1 MKKKKRTR
9 LSAFLV
15 AACMFASILY
25 PYSPGMQVFATGETT
40 QPNTNAGTTL
50 EEEFEVDGIV
60 YKKVAA
66 GKVQLTKWENASG
79 AITIPGQVSYNN
91 KDYQVVSIGDSV
103 FTSNGSIT
111 EVVFPETVTSIGM
124 NAFSWCSALKKASL
138 PSSLATIGSDA
149 FNRCTSLTEASLPSN
164 LTTIGSN
171 AFVYCPLAGT
181 LVLPASV
188 TSIGD
193 FAFQFTE
200 FETIEIQNP
209 DIAYGIGVFSYN
221 DKLAHITLPDSLANL
236 PANFLDHCT
245 NLSEI
250 TLPEGL
256 VELKSSVFRSCTSL
270 AKITLPPSVQI
281 LRSSIFSGCTGL
293 REVTIPNGVT
303 ETSACLFQDC
313 SAGITV
319 NLPDSITVIDPR
331 TFQNTAATVNCT
343 SRQVAV
349 LASGAGVENVYL
361 NGAEFVPPETSFETT
376 DYKFSVIDDEN
387 KRVRLG
393 RYKNTAPVED
403 LQIPETVTSPSSGI
417 TYTITEIEK
426 DAFYL
431 RSNIT
436 GKIQIP
442 ETVTKIG
449 QEAFYGCSAVTGINL
464 PENLESIGFYA
475 FGNCTSLTGTL
486 RIPESCTELPERA
499 FFKCESLAEV
509 IFPETLTQIG
519 LHAFYHCTSLTSLKL
534 PDSLLMM
541 RDSAFEE
548 CSGLT
553 SITFPQKLQTIP
565 ENAFLG
571 CTALSGVLTLAD
583 STTEIHTGAF
593 GGCDNLSR
601 IHLGNG
607 INVVETGAFPEN
619 VMLTTY
625 SPTVQ
630 QLLLE
635 NTTQTGENLPML
647 LWDGK
652 SDIPAGTTITL
663 MDPIEISE
671 NRTIGENVNLSII
684 QGAGITIAEDAV
696 LSIGEGA
703 NLTTEPGSFIEVNG
717 TLTNNGAISGEATL
731 VKNGTISGNGTM
743 DVEIGS
749 ILLTSDM
756 IADIEN
762 GTYTGTALTPE
773 PEISITLGEEKL
785 VFEKEIDFTYHYA
798 NNTNP
803 GQAQLTVTPT
813 EDGKLHGEPISKEFT
828 IDKANQDSPACHLSF
843 TLNEEQSTY
852 TAEIEAL
859 DGAEYSFDGTNWT
872 DNNKKT
878 DCLPATSYTAYI
890 RLKETGTHKASP
902 AAQTQ
907 KTSGK
912 ANQKAPECSLTFT
925 KNEDGKT
932 YTAEIGEVE
941 GAEYSFDGSHWFQNN
956 KKEDC
961 VPDACVTAFIR
972 MKETDTHN
980 ASPFAYISKYIKKAD
995 QEAPECSLTFTKN
1008 KDGKT
1013 YTAEIGEVEGAEYSF
1028 DGINWSDSNKKEDC
1042 LPETSYT
1049 AFIRMKETGTHNA
1062 SAAAHTTKISPK
1074 LEQGTENA
1082 LEAPKIKKL
1091 QATAYKAGI
1100 YMDITIQEA
1109 ADAEKYEV
1117 YRIAGTKTTKI
1128 GATASGKNTI
1138 QDKNPVKSAK
1148 YYAVAIGKDGK
1159 TTSEPGEAKAV
1170 KLADGTKIT
1179 KISSTTAQIKVTW
1192 KKISKAKQYVV
1203 YRSTKKSSGYTKIK
1217 TVSKNTVSF
1226 TDKNVKKG
1234 KVYYY
1239 KTAVITSTQPSL
1251 LSGASKAAK
1260 LQPQALGAPAISKLK
1275 AKAYHTGIYMD
1286 ITVKAISGADKYTV
1300 YRVVGKNTKKIG
1312 TTASKK
1318 TTIQDKNPVKAA
1330 KYYAVAVS
1338 KDGKTKSKAGKTKSV
1353 TLAAATKITKVSSTS
1368 KGVKITWKKSKAAVN
1383 YVLYRST
1390 KKNSGYT
1397 KLTMTSKK
1405 KLSFIDKKAKKGKK
1419 YYYKIAVITK
1429 TQSSLLSAASKTARR
1444 V

>member
-124 NAFSWCSALKKASL
+124 NAFSWCSSLQKAAL
-138 PSSLATIGSDA
+138 PSSLTTIGSQA
-149 FNRCTSLTEASLPSN
+149 FDRCTSLTEAALPDSLTS
-164 LTTIGSN
+164 IGSQ
-171 AFVYCPLAGT
+171 AFFYCKLTGN

-188 TSIGD
+188 TSIGYA
-193 FAFQFTE
+193 AFQFNK
-200 FETIEIQNP
+200 FESIEIQNP
-209 DIAYGIGVFSYN
+209 DIIYESSVFSYN
-221 DKLAHITLPDSLANL
+221 ENLTHVTLPDSLTVL
-236 PANFLDHCT
+236 PASFLAHCT
-245 NLSEI
+245 SLAEI

-256 VELKSSVFRSCTSL
+256 VELKAGAFSGCSSL
-270 AKITLPPSVQI
+270 QAITLPPSVQTI
-281 LRSSIFSGCTGL
+281 GSSVFAECTKL
-293 REVTIPNGVT
+293 QEVTIPNGVT
-303 ETSACLFQDC
+303 ATSACLFQDC
-313 SAGITV
+313 SSGLVV
-319 NLPDSITVIDPR
+319 NLPDSITAIDPR
-331 TFQNTAATVNCT
+331 TFQNTEAAVKCT
-343 SRQVAV
+343 NRKVAM
-349 LASGAGVENVYL
+349 LASGAGVSNVTL
-361 NGAEFVPPETSFETT
+361 NGTAFTPVEINFETSDF
-376 DYKFSVIDDEN
+376 KFTVIDDEN
-387 KRVRLG
+387 KQVRLV
-393 RYKNTAPVED
+393 RYKNTETVEN
-403 LQIPETVTSPSSGI
+403 LQIPETVTSPTSQI

-431 RSNIT
+431 RSKIT
-436 GKIQIP
+436 GKVQIP

-464 PENLESIGFYA
+464 PENLKSIGFYA
-475 FGNCTSLTGTL
+475 FGLCTSLTGTL
-486 RIPESCTELPERA
+486 RIPESCTELPDRA
-499 FFKCESLAEV
+499 FFKCESLTEV
-509 IFPETLTQIG
+509 IFPETLKQIG
-519 LHAFYHCTSLTSLKL
+519 SAAFYYCTGLASVEL
-534 PDSLLMM
+534 PDSLLTMK
-541 RDSAFEE
+541 DSVFEG

-553 SITFPQKLQTIP
+553 SITFPQSLHTIP
-565 ENAFLG
+565 ENTFLG
-571 CTALSGVLTLAD
+571 CTALSGMLTLPD
-583 STTEIHTGAF
+583 SITEIHTKAF
-593 GGCDNLSR
+593 GGCDNLYR
-601 IHLGNG
+601 IHVGNAV
-607 INVVETGAFPEN
+607 NVVQSGAFPEATW
-619 VMLTTY
+619 LTTY
-625 SPTVQ
+625 SPAVQ

-635 NTTQTGENLPML
+635 NTAQTGGNLPTL

-652 SDIPAGTTITL
+652 TDIPAGTTITVNSYL
-663 MDPIEISE
+663 EVSGDIA
-671 NRTIGENVNLSII
+671 IGENVNLSIT
-684 QGAGITIAEDAV
+684 QGAGITIAKDAV
-696 LSIGEGA
+696 LTIGEGT
-703 NLTTEPGSFIEVNG
+703 NLTTALDTYIEVNG
-717 TLTNNGAISGEATL
+717 TLTNNGAISGKGILSIT
-731 VKNGTISGNGTM
+731 NGTINGNGTM
-743 DVEIGS
+743 DTNISS

-756 IADIEN
+756 IADIEDK
-762 GTYTGTALTPE
+762 TYTGTAFTPE

-785 VFEKEIDFTYHYA
+785 VFEKEIDFTYQYE

-803 GQAQLTVTPT
+803 GQAGLTVIPKGG
-813 EDGKLHGEPISKEFT
+813 GKLTGDPVTKEFT
-828 IDKANQDSPACHLSF
+828 IHKAGQDAPACHLSF
-843 TLNEEQSTY
+843 ALNEDQSTY
-852 TAEIEAL
+852 TAEIEAV

-878 DCLPATSYTAYI
+878 DCLPVTSYTAYI
-890 RLKETGTHKASP
+890 RLKETDTHKASP
-902 AAQTQ
+902 AAQTK

-912 ANQKAPECSLTFT
+912 ANQEAPECSLTFT

-932 YTAEIGEVE
+932 YTAEIEEVD
-941 GAEYSFDGSHWFQNN
+941 GAEYSFDGSHWSKNN

-1008 KDGKT
+1008 EDGKT
-1013 YTAEIGEVEGAEYSF
+1013 YTAEIAEVDGAEYSF
-1028 DGINWSDSNKKEDC
+1028 DGTNWSDSNKKEDC

-1062 SAAAHTTKISPK
+1062 SAAAHTTKTSPK
-1074 LEQGTENA
+1074 LEQGTENV
-1082 LEAPKIKKL
+1082 LEAPEIEKL

-1100 YMDITIQEA
+1100 YMDITIQEVEN
-1109 ADAEKYEV
+1109 ADKYEV
-1117 YRIAGTKTTKI
+1117 YRIAGEKTTQI
-1128 GATASGKNTI
+1128 GTAAPGKNTI
-1138 QDKNPVKSAK
+1138 QDKSPVKSAK
-1148 YYAVAIGKDGK
+1148 YYAIAIGKDGE
-1159 TTSEPGEAKAV
+1159 TTSEPGAEKSV
-1170 KLADGTKIT
+1170 TLADGTNIT

-1192 KKISKAKQYVV
+1192 KKSSTATQYAV
-1203 YRSTKKSSGYTKIK
+1203 YRSTKKTSGYTKIK
-1217 TVSKNTVSF
+1217 TVSKNSVSY
-1226 TDKNVKKG
+1226 TDKSAKKG

-1239 KTAVITSTQPSL
+1239 KVAVITSTQPSL

-1260 LQPQALGAPAISKLK
+1260 LQSQAISAPSISKLK
-1275 AKAYHTGIYMD
+1275 AKAYSAGIYMD
-1286 ITVKAISGADKYTV
+1286 ITVKAVSGADKYTV

-1353 TLAAATKITKVSSTS
+1353 TLAATTKITKVSSTS
-1368 KGVKITWKKSKAAVN
+1368 KGIKVSWKKSKKAVN

-1390 KKNSGYT
+1390 KKSSGYK

-1419 YYYKIAVITK
+1419 YYYKVAVITK
-1429 TQSSLLSAASKTARR
+1429 TQPSLLSTPSKR
-1444 V
+1444 VKR